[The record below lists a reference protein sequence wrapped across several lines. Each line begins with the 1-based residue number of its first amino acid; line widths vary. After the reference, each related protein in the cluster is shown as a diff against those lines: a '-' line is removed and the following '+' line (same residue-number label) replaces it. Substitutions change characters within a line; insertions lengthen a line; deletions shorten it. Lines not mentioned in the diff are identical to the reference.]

1 MKNDRSLFRFRS
13 RTHDQIVIP
22 IKRLLL
28 GGSVFPLLITAAQ
41 FALYWLVLGA
51 MMSNTACRI
60 EDDEN
65 FIFDE
70 ALSLLDRY
78 ARSSN
83 IPSESVLFGDFLT
96 PQEA

>member
-1 MKNDRSLFRFRS
+1 MKNGHPLCWQSG
-13 RTHDQIVIP
+13 RTRGRIVSP
-22 IKRLLL
+22 IKRLFLC
-28 GGSVFPLLITAAQ
+28 GSVSSLLITTAQ

-51 MMSNTACRI
+51 MMTNTDCRI

-70 ALSLLDRY
+70 VLSLFDGY
-78 ARSSN
+78 ACSS
-83 IPSESVLFGDFLT
+83 ISSESVVFGNFLT